1 MFMRNW
7 NRCEPQAQDIFVNHI
22 HKVVPQGYH
31 EYETGIKRNLTQ
43 TSEITYSA
51 SNPKPQALSIQII
64 VIVIKL
70 IYELAPA

>member
-7 NRCEPQAQDIFVNHI
+7 NRCEPQAQGIFVNHI
-22 HKVVPQGYH
+22 HEVVPQEYH

-51 SNPKPQALSIQII
+51 SNPEPQARSI
-64 VIVIKL
+64 
-70 IYELAPA
+70 